1 MIDSV
6 AKPDSTSAVDLSELL
21 EPESEPEPELM
32 LAPYNMI
39 AMTKRMN
46 NPIKNFEGCF

>member
-6 AKPDSTSAVDLSELL
+6 ARPASTSAVDLSELL

-32 LAPYNMI
+32 LAPYTI
-39 AMTKRMN
+39 IDMTKRMN